1 MTTTINKAFE
11 KRATEVMAMVM
22 DSVIGF
28 KRDMKCGSG
37 EERSL
42 IFDLPR
48 WDCDI
53 DSEDMDYIFSLCP
66 PIYKDNVSGE
76 YEVIK
81 DCVPIPLSE
90 IPSAEVQTYY
100 GGLTKIKRYLRKLG
114 Y

>member
-1 MTTTINKAFE
+1 MNTTINKAFE
-11 KRATEVMAMVM
+11 KRATEVMSMVV

-42 IFDLPR
+42 VFDLPPML
-48 WDCDI
+48 DI
-53 DSEDMDYIFSLCP
+53 DIEDREHIFALCP

-81 DCVPIPLSE
+81 DCMPIPLSE

-100 GGLTKIKRYLRKLG
+100 GGLTKIKRFLRKLG

>member
-1 MTTTINKAFE
+1 MNTTITKAFE
-11 KRATEVMAMVM
+11 KRATEVMSMVV

-48 WDCDI
+48 WDNDI
-53 DSEDMDYIFSLCP
+53 DFEDMEHIFTLCP
-66 PIYKDNVSGE
+66 PIYKNNESGE
-76 YEVIK
+76 YEVEK
-81 DCVPIPLSE
+81 DGVPTPLSE
-90 IPSAEVQTYY
+90 IPSAEVQSYY
-100 GGLTKIKRYLRKLG
+100 GGLTKIKRFLRKLG

>member
-1 MTTTINKAFE
+1 MNTTITKAFE
-11 KRATEVMAMVM
+11 KRANEVMAMVV

-48 WDCDI
+48 WDIDI
-53 DSEDMDYIFSLCP
+53 DLEDMEHIFSLCP
-66 PIYKDNVSGE
+66 PIYKDNKSGE

-90 IPSAEVQTYY
+90 IPSAEVQSYY
-100 GGLTKIKRYLRKLG
+100 GGLTKIKRFLRKLG

>member
-1 MTTTINKAFE
+1 MNTTITKAFE
-11 KRATEVMAMVM
+11 RRANEVMAMVV

-42 IFDLPR
+42 IFDLPI
-48 WDCDI
+48 WDDNI
-53 DSEDMDYIFSLCP
+53 DFEDMEYIRSLCP
-66 PIYKDNVSGE
+66 PIYKNNNSGE

-81 DCVPIPLSE
+81 DCIPIPLSE
-90 IPSAEVQTYY
+90 ISSVEVQSYY
-100 GGLTKIKRYLRKLG
+100 RGLSKIKRYLKKIG